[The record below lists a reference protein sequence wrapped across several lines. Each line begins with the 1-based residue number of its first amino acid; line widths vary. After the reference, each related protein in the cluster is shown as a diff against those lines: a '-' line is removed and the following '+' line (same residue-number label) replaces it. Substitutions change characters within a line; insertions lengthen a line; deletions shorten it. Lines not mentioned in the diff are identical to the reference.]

1 MKKLKRRVAETLM
14 EVLTAMAVFAI
25 IIEGF
30 SDFMANQTIALAR
43 AKDREKIM
51 YYAQRW
57 ISSGDYSI
65 TSADNRK
72 ITFTSDDDRR
82 VLTVKLNRAGEESS
96 MQFRMK

>member
-1 MKKLKRRVAETLM
+1 MKKMKRRTAETLM
-14 EVLTAMAVFAI
+14 EVLTAIAIFGI

-43 AKDREKIM
+43 TKDREKIM

-65 TSADNRK
+65 TEADGGK
-72 ITFTSDDDRR
+72 IKFSSGDARE
-82 VLTVKLNRAGEESS
+82 VLTVTLNRSGAESS
-96 MQFRMK
+96 MQFRLK